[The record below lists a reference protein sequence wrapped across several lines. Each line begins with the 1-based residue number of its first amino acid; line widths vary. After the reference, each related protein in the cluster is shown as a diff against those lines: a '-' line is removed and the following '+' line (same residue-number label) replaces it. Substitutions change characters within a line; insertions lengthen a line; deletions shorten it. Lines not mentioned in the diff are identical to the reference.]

1 MAPAWGHVL
10 FKGQMHPTTLL
21 ISWLAA
27 VAGIQFFGYPLIF
40 CGVLCILVFAQG
52 AVIAWYAYIFRARW
66 LLLALWLVLAYGVAG
81 EALFDQDWMPTREG
95 VEVANLQAMRLVLIL
110 GFLAWL
116 FNLLGRTGLTVG
128 LWGMLQPLRQRG
140 HDTDRLVIRLSLVLE
155 NLNSPTTKESWRH
168 MLDCEQPLVG
178 SETLKLILPTWRF
191 TDTLFVIF
199 VMIILAVCVVI

>member
-1 MAPAWGHVL
+1 ML

-40 CGVLCILVFAQG
+40 CGVLCILIFAQN
-52 AVIAWYAYIFRARW
+52 AVIAWYGYIFRARW

-95 VEVANLQAMRLVLIL
+95 VAVANLQAMRLVLIL

-116 FNLLGRTGLTVG
+116 LKYLGRAGLTVG
-128 LWGMLQPLRQRG
+128 LWGMLQPIRQRG
-140 HDTDRLVIRLSLVLE
+140 LDTDRLVVRLSLVLE
-155 NLNSPTTKESWRH
+155 NLDLPMVNESWRH
-168 MLDCEQPLVG
+168 MLDREQPLVG
-178 SETLKLILPTWRF
+178 SETLKLILPAWRSA
-191 TDTLFVIF
+191 DTLFVIF
-199 VMIILAVCVVI
+199 VIIVLVVCVVI